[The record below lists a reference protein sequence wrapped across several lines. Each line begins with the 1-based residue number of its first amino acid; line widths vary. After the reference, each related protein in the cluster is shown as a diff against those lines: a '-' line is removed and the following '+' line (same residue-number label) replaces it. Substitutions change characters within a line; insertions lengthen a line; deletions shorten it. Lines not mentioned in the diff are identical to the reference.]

1 MIGNYGKRQIM
12 VSAEHMALL
21 PVSATGFGL
30 TCLFTVPAIVA
41 IVRQTRKGAPKDQFY
56 EDEDGKSTPEA
67 IANFSNRV
75 PKAVILFFSAVGL
88 GTSTGVSVLTSLNP
102 ARDGLFYENWLVS
115 ASWGLIALQAMMT
128 WAIHAPVEV
137 HDLGVWTF
145 GSALVTLI
153 TAVLQAFDVGD
164 HLSRKSDVALALRIV
179 NVVAAL
185 ATVFGSI
192 SIPRRPE
199 VFFRDQPVDAQ
210 WTTTVLSRYTWTW
223 ARQIIDLASK
233 KGDLE
238 EKDVPQP
245 DHTIRV
251 DAVMSKWN
259 SHGYTGELIWSIIHC
274 YRWRF
279 ALQWSVTIFRCVL
292 GIGPFWA
299 MLQLI
304 NLLQERGGGGSPSR
318 LLWGLVILL
327 GVFSLSGQ
335 WIDGW
340 VNYYSI
346 AMISQPLRAQLSA
359 LIYEKSLR
367 RKNVKAADKP
377 KESPEPKETDVPQ
390 LVVGEEPEEL
400 SDAVPVAESTEEP
413 PSSPDQTGVLKSR
426 QAIVNLVGVDTRR
439 IADFCS
445 IQFLIVSSLGKLVVY
460 SGFLI
465 ELLGWIP
472 FIVGM
477 AAWAIVLPFNT
488 YFAKR
493 YVRLSEVLMHVR
505 DDKLAVL
512 NEALLGMRQIKF
524 AALEKQW
531 EKRIMDM
538 RDKELAVTWSMF
550 LGDVVIFG
558 CWLVSPIFLAA
569 AALASYSLLNGGL
582 TPSVAFVSISIFN
595 SLETTLGALPEILTV
610 GFDTLVSVRRVGEYL
625 KGPEMSKIVSE
636 GPLVAFENATIA
648 WPVDDEVVEE
658 DRFLLR
664 DLNFS
669 FPAGELSVVSGK
681 TGTGKSLILSALI
694 GEVDLIE
701 GKVTVPP
708 TVAPAERHDENAHP
722 GNWILPGSMAY
733 VAQTPWLESASL
745 RDNILFGLPF
755 VESRYNL
762 VLDVCA
768 LKKDLEILTDGDK
781 TELGANGINLSGG
794 QKWRIS
800 LARAIY
806 SRAEILI
813 MDDIFSAVDAH
824 VGREIFDK
832 CIGGAICEGRTRI
845 LVTHHVG
852 LVQSLTKFLVE
863 LGEGCVLHAGLTSD
877 LEEEGIL
884 ERIKSHEQ
892 KGSHQEDPTAGSS
905 AAVSSETS
913 ITEIPDD
920 DGEVDGKPAQKDNAA
935 DEVAKKFIQDE
946 TRETGTVKTH
956 VYLTYMRDCSG
967 WFLWVVWALIYIAF
981 EAGNVGRGWW
991 VRIWTGG
998 QGKQHQQ
1005 AATNVHQEHGHAY
1018 GFALQQSMFHAHSGP
1033 FVADANGDLGF
1044 YLSIYIALSLGAGL
1058 IGTLR
1063 FFWGFVLSIRGSRV
1077 LFSKILH
1084 TVIRTPL
1091 RWLDTVPVGRI
1102 LNRLTSDFDIIDQR
1116 LTMDLGFFFWHIL
1129 SLGGVCVAAALVSPY
1144 ILPLAAVLIVLAGV
1158 IGKKYLDGA
1167 RPLKRL
1173 ESTSKSPVFELFN
1186 ATLSG
1191 ISTLR
1196 GFQKTDV
1203 YIDRMYRGL
1212 DIWDAVSLYKWNV
1225 NRWVGFRMA
1234 VVGTVF
1240 TTTVGIV
1247 VIVSP
1252 QVDAAMAG
1260 FTLSFA
1266 LGFSANML
1274 MAIRTYSSLE
1284 LNMNAAERVIEY
1296 CQLETEPQGGQE
1308 PPAAWPT
1315 SGRVEIDKL
1324 VVGYAA
1330 DLPPVLKGLSFS
1342 VKNNERVGVIGRT
1355 GAGKSSLTLAIFRFL
1370 EARSGT
1376 VTIDGLDISKIN
1388 LHALR
1393 SRLAIIPQDP
1403 VLFSGTI
1410 RSNLDP
1416 FNDRTDSELREALAR
1431 VHLVDSAVPTPAN
1444 EPASAAASTLGPQN
1458 TNVFRD
1464 LSSAVSESG
1473 GNLSQGQ
1480 RQLLCLARAI
1490 VSRPKIMVL
1499 DEATSAVDMKTD
1511 ALIQRSIREEFT
1523 GSTLI
1528 VIAHR
1533 LSTIA
1538 DFDRI
1543 LVLKDGVAAEF
1554 GTPKELWEQEG
1565 GSIFKDMCEQSGEKE
1580 KLRQTIYGE
1589 I

>member
-1 MIGNYGKRQIM
+1 MIGNYGNRHIM
-12 VSAEHMALL
+12 VPAEHMALL
-21 PVSATGFGL
+21 PFSAIGLGL
-30 TCLFTVPAIVA
+30 TGLFTVPAIVA
-41 IVRQTRKGAPKDQFY
+41 IVRQTRKGAPRDQFY
-56 EDEDGKSTPEA
+56 EDEDGKSSPEA

-75 PKAVILFFSAVGL
+75 PKALVLFFSAVGL
-88 GTSTGVSVLTSLNP
+88 GTSIATAVLTALNP
-102 ARDGLFYENWLVS
+102 AREGLFYENWLLS
-115 ASWGLIALQAMMT
+115 ASWCLVSQQAT
-128 WAIHAPVEV
+128 IIWAIHAPVEA

-145 GSALVTLI
+145 GSALVTVI

-164 HLSRKSDVALALRIV
+164 HLRRKNNVALVLRII

-185 ATVFGSI
+185 ATLFVSI

-210 WTTTVLSRYTWTW
+210 RTTTVLSRYTWTW
-223 ARQIIDLASK
+223 VRQIIDLASK

-238 EKDVPQP
+238 ERDIPQP

-251 DAVMSKWN
+251 DAVMAEWN
-259 SHGYTGELIWSIIHC
+259 SHGYTKELIWSILHC

-279 ALQWSVTIFRCVL
+279 TLQWSVTIFRCGL
-292 GIGPFWA
+292 GIGPFWT

-304 NLLQERGGGGSPSR
+304 NLLQERGGGGSPSL

-327 GVFSLSGQ
+327 GVFSLSGE

-340 VNYYSI
+340 VHYYSV
-346 AMISQPLRAQLSA
+346 AMISQPLKAQLSA
-359 LIYEKSLR
+359 LVYEKSLR

-377 KESPEPKETDVPQ
+377 KETEAPPF
-390 LVVGEEPEEL
+390 VVGEEPEEP

-439 IADFCS
+439 IADFCA
-445 IQFLIVSSLGKLVVY
+445 IQFFIISSLGKLVVS

-465 ELLGWIP
+465 QLLGWIP

-493 YVRLSEVLMHVR
+493 YVRLSQVLMHVR

-512 NEALLGMRQIKF
+512 NEALLGIRQIKF

-558 CWLVSPIFLAA
+558 CCVASPILLAA
-569 AALASYSLLNGGL
+569 AALASYSLLHGGL
-582 TPSVAFVSISIFN
+582 TPSIAFVSIGIFN
-595 SLETTLGALPEILTV
+595 SLEMTLGALPEVLTV

-625 KGPEMSKIVSE
+625 KGPEKRKIVSQ
-636 GPLVAFENATIA
+636 GPFVAFENATIA
-648 WPVDDEVVEE
+648 WPVDDEVDEE
-658 DRFLLR
+658 DRFFLR

-669 FPAGELSVVSGK
+669 FPSGELSVVSGK

-694 GEVDLIE
+694 GEVDLVD

-708 TVAPAERHDENAHP
+708 TVAPTERHDENAHP

-768 LKKDLEILTDGDK
+768 LKKDLHILSDGDK

-832 CIGGAICEGRTRI
+832 CIGGTICEGRTRI
-845 LVTHHVG
+845 LATHHFA
-852 LVQSLTKFLVE
+852 LVQPLTKLFVV
-863 LGEGCVLHAGLTSD
+863 LGEGCVLHVGLTSA

-884 ERIKSHEQ
+884 ERVKSHEQ
-892 KGSHQEDPTAGSS
+892 KGSDQEDCTAGSYIV
-905 AAVSSETS
+905 VSSETS
-913 ITEIPDD
+913 VTETPDD
-920 DGEVDGKPAQKDNAA
+920 HGEVDGKPAQRDNAT

-946 TRETGTVKTH
+946 TRETGTVKSH
-956 VYLTYMRDCSG
+956 VYLNYMRDCSG
-967 WFLWVVWALIYIAF
+967 RFLWAILALVYIAF
-981 EAGNVGRGWW
+981 EAGNVGRSWW

-1005 AATNVHQEHGHAY
+1005 TAANVHEEHGHEY
-1018 GFALQQSMFHAHSGP
+1018 GFALQQSTFPAYSGP
-1033 FVADANGDLGF
+1033 LVAEANGDLGF
-1044 YLSIYIALSLGAGL
+1044 YLSIYVALSLGAGL

-1063 FFWGFVLSIRGSRV
+1063 FFWGFALSIRGSRV
-1077 LFSKILH
+1077 LF
-1084 TVIRTPL
+1084 
-1091 RWLDTVPVGRI
+1091 
-1102 LNRLTSDFDIIDQR
+1102 NQR
-1116 LTMDLGFFFWHIL
+1116 LAMDLGMFFTHIL
-1129 SLGGVCVAAALVSPY
+1129 MLGGVCVAAALVSPY
-1144 ILPLAAVLIVLAGV
+1144 ILPLSAALIILSGA
-1158 IGKKYLDGA
+1158 IGKKYLECA

-1191 ISTLR
+1191 IPTLR

-1203 YIDRMYRGL
+1203 YIERMYRSL
-1212 DIWDAVSLYKWNV
+1212 DIWDTVSLYRWNAT
-1225 NRWVGFRMA
+1225 RWVGFRMA
-1234 VVGTVF
+1234 LVGTVF

-1266 LGFSANML
+1266 LAFSGTML
-1274 MAIRTYSSLE
+1274 MAIRTYTSLE
-1284 LNMNAAERVIEY
+1284 LNMNATERVIEY

-1315 SGRVEIDKL
+1315 SGRVEVDNL
-1324 VVGYAA
+1324 VVGYAT

-1342 VKNNERVGVIGRT
+1342 VQNNERVGIVGRT

-1416 FNDRTDSELREALAR
+1416 FNDRTDDDLREALAR

-1444 EPASAAASTLGPQN
+1444 GPASAAASTLGLQN

-1490 VSRPKIMVL
+1490 VSRPKIMLL

-1538 DFDRI
+1538 DFDRV

-1565 GSIFKDMCEQSGEKE
+1565 GSIFKDMCEQNGEKE
-1580 KLRQTIYGE
+1580 KLRQTVYGE